1 MDMNLKNTQRLT
13 PNLKS
18 DNEETTSEE
27 IKNEMDAYRN
37 CETPQRK
44 GVTKS
49 NLDAS
54 PKKHRIM
61 VQGHSSKFQ
70 KRKDHI
76 SQ

>member
-1 MDMNLKNTQRLT
+1 
-13 PNLKS
+13 
-18 DNEETTSEE
+18 
-27 IKNEMDAYRN
+27 MDAYRN

-76 SQ
+76 SQSK